1 MARIISRTACVNL
14 QRIGKKTVT
23 AMLTSES
30 SFAKGVLK
38 NLDDSQWDVMSF
50 NPNNREVCIVLYS
63 PSGNKFITVNLP
75 YISWIP

>member
-1 MARIISRTACVNL
+1 LARIISRTACVNL
-14 QRIGKKTVT
+14 QRIDKNTVT

-30 SFAKGVLK
+30 SKYEFLT

-50 NPNNREVCIVLYS
+50 NPNNREVCIVLYN